1 MFVAHDVLLDVS
13 FAVARPRL
21 VTLTSGRALADASRA
36 AYAEG
41 LAGQPGVAP
50 NAGANLGHGAGLA
63 RVRYLPPVER
73 RDSVT
78 VGLRWETSGEVAGL
92 FPVLDADITLA
103 AAGEHSATLT
113 VSGVYRPPWRPPC
126 PALLAAPVLHGAPG
140 PDSLP
145 PEPSG
150 PGAGPVA
157 DIAVRALLRYAAVHL
172 TGSAT

>member
-1 MFVAHDVLLDVS
+1 MFVAHDVLLDVP
-13 FAVARPRL
+13 FGVARPRL

-50 NAGANLGHGAGLA
+50 NAGASAGLA

-113 VSGVYRPPWRPPC
+113 VSGVYRSPCRPPC
-126 PALLAAPVLHGAPG
+126 PALLAAPVLHEVAEPPEPPEPPG
-140 PDSLP
+140 PD
-145 PEPSG
+145 
-150 PGAGPVA
+150 PGLVA
-157 DIAVRALLRYAAVHL
+157 DVAVRALLRYAAVHL
-172 TGSAT
+172 AGLVT

>member
-13 FAVARPRL
+13 FGVARPRL

-50 NAGANLGHGAGLA
+50 NAGASAGLA

-73 RDSVT
+73 RDSVA
-78 VGLRWETSGEVAGL
+78 VGLRWETNGEVVGL

-113 VSGVYRPPWRPPC
+113 VAGIYRSPCRQPRPS
-126 PALLAAPVLHGAPG
+126 LLAAPVLHGVAEPPVPPPG
-140 PDSLP
+140 PP
-145 PEPSG
+145 G
-150 PGAGPVA
+150 PNLGPVA
-157 DIAVRALLRYAAVHL
+157 DAAVRALLRYAAVHL
-172 TGSAT
+172 AGLVT